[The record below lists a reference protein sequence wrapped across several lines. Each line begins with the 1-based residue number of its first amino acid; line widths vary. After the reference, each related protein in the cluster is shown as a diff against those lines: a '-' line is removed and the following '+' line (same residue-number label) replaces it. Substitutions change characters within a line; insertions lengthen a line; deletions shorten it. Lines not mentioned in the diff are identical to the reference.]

1 MEKNKI
7 FKPKINKNK
16 IIEDIKK
23 WRKTVAS
30 LINLETLKN

>member
-16 IIEDIKK
+16 VKDQITK
-23 WRKTVAS
+23 WRKSVEL
-30 LINLETLKN
+30 LINLNSLKN